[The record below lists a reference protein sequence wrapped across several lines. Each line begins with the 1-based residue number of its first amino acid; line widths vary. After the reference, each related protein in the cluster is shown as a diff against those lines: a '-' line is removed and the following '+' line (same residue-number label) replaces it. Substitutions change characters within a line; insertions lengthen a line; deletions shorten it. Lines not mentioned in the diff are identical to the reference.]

1 MLSFNRTPSI
11 CKKTY
16 FLVEKAKSDHGII
29 KAPFGYAV
37 PGHSWPRMVP
47 VLFKILKKP
56 QLRNDSG
63 QELW

>member
-1 MLSFNRTPSI
+1 MIVLGGTPRAKREVCAGAKMLN
-11 CKKTY
+11 
-16 FLVEKAKSDHGII
+16 VEPT

-37 PGHSWPRMVP
+37 PGHSWPGMVL